1 MNKTKKT
8 NIVIITV
15 LLIGVLIVANLLIFN
30 TDAII
35 KDNSE
40 LVVGAILPLSGDF
53 AFIGEEIQNGMKLAQ
68 EDSDLNIRIIFEDD
82 QFSPA
87 VSVNAAN
94 KLINIDNID
103 IGLTVL
109 VEEAKPIAP
118 IFENSKT
125 PLIVAWDSTE
135 FIKESDFLFSTGFS
149 TELAGE
155 KMAEYAYEDLG
166 LSKIAIV
173 SHNEPWSELISE
185 SFANRFQKL
194 GGEIVLHNKHNL
206 EDNDFRSTITKIK
219 NADVEGIYMPLV
231 APTSINFLVQ
241 IKELDLDQQLLS
253 ADALIQDVIDASEEA
268 SEGIIF
274 TNIYSEDTESLRQKY
289 IQKFDKEPIDI
300 AIVSFGFNG
309 LNTIVNAHK
318 ENAQDLQSGLV
329 KVISSTGS
337 LDKEERIFQVKDG
350 HQILITN

>member
-8 NIVIITV
+8 NIVIIAI
-15 LLIGVLIVANLLIFN
+15 LLVGVLIVANLLIFN
-30 TDAII
+30 VKII
-35 KDNSE
+35 EDNKE
-40 LVVGAILPLSGDF
+40 LVIGAVLPLSGDF

-68 EDSDLNIRIIFEDD
+68 ENSDLSIRIIFEDD
-82 QFSPA
+82 QFSSA

-103 IGLTVL
+103 IGLTSF

-125 PLIVAWDSTE
+125 PLVVVWDSTE

-185 SFANRFQKL
+185 SFANRFQEL

-219 NADVEGIYMPLV
+219 NVDVEGVYMTLL

-241 IKELDLDQQLLS
+241 AKEMNLDKQVLS
-253 ADALIQDVIDASEEA
+253 ADALIQDVIDASEDA

-274 TNIYSEDTESLRQKY
+274 TNIYSEDTESLRKKY
-289 IQKFDKEPIDI
+289 IQKFGKEPIDMT
-300 AIVSFGFNG
+300 IVSFGFNG
-309 LNTIVNAHK
+309 LNAIINAHK
-318 ENAQDLQSGLV
+318 ENAQDLQLGLV

>member
-8 NIVIITV
+8 NIVIITI
-15 LLIGVLIVANLLIFN
+15 LLIGVLIIANLLIFN
-30 TDAII
+30 VKTTED
-35 KDNSE
+35 DNE
-40 LVVGAILPLSGDF
+40 LVIGAILPLSGDF
-53 AFIGEEIQNGMKLAQ
+53 AFIGEEIQKGMKLAQ
-68 EDSDLNIRIIFEDD
+68 EDSNSNIKIIFEDD

-125 PLIVAWDSTE
+125 PLVVAWDSTE

-155 KMAEYAYEDLG
+155 KMAEYAYENLG

-185 SFANRFQKL
+185 SFANRFQEL

-206 EDNDFRSTITKIK
+206 EDSDFRGTITKIK
-219 NADVEGIYMPLV
+219 NSDIDGVYMPLL

-241 IKELDLDQQLLS
+241 AKELDLDKQVLS
-253 ADALIQDVIDASEEA
+253 ADALIQDVIDASEDA

-274 TNIYSEDTESLRQKY
+274 TNIYSENTESLRQKY

-309 LNTIVNAHK
+309 LSTIIKAHE